1 MTPVLAGGR
10 RAQFAGLLAVA
21 GGRAAVAVLLAWC
34 VQHLFDRLTRHA
46 LAAPDSAPWIAAA
59 VGAAGL
65 LFLAEAGQRRLTEGL
80 GASYTTDVRLTLFQH
95 MLRLPP
101 RSVLRRRP
109 GVLMLP
115 FVGDLTALRQWVSDG
130 LARNVAALATTAC
143 LLIWLGFT
151 SVWLSLAIGTTFLAF
166 AALTLVLSRPLDQAV
181 REVRRR
187 RGALSGF
194 VSGRLAAIATVASM
208 GRERTEVRKAA
219 ERIAALNE
227 AVIRRAWLVGSLRG
241 LVHGGAALLALV
253 TLLIGGLEVSANR
266 MTAGEV
272 VGALSLV
279 SLLGG
284 AMRDLGRAFEL
295 WIPGR
300 VARGRIERILS
311 EPVRSTGRKRRTKRT
326 SDDRLLAIE
335 DLCIGNV
342 LGGVTAEAGPGEVI
356 LLEGPGGAGK
366 STLISAIAG
375 LTPADRGRILL
386 KGSRLADL
394 SPARVRRALGLA
406 SPSVPLLPGTLGMN
420 IRYGHPAASSEA
432 VAELVAQLGLDTLL
446 ERQPDG
452 LDTKIAD
459 VDAELSTGEH
469 QALLIAR
476 ALLGR
481 PSLLLLDSVDSHLSP
496 DVLIALAAI
505 VRDYPGSVIMTAT
518 RPPLAALATTRWRL
532 EEGRLRRSDGAPSL
546 VPSPALSAGGK
557 P

>member
-1 MTPVLAGGR
+1 MIPVLAGGR

-21 GGRAAVAVLLAWC
+21 AGRAAVAGLLAWC
-34 VQHLFDRLTRHA
+34 VQNLFDGLTRPA

-59 VGAAGL
+59 VGAAGF

-80 GASYTTDVRLTLFQH
+80 GASYAADVRLTLFQH

-101 RSVLRRRP
+101 RSVLRRQP

-143 LLIWLGFT
+143 LL
-151 SVWLSLAIGTTFLAF
+151 VWLSFTSLWLSFAIGATFLIF
-166 AALTLVLSRPLDQAV
+166 AALTFGLSRPLDEAV

-194 VSGRLAAIATVASM
+194 ISGRLAAIATIASM
-208 GRERTEVRKAA
+208 GRERTESRKASA
-219 ERIAALNE
+219 RIAALNG
-227 AVIRRAWLVGSLRG
+227 AVIRRAWLVGGLRG
-241 LVHGGAALLALV
+241 LVHGGAALLVVV
-253 TLLIGGLEVSANR
+253 TLLIGGLEVSAGH

-300 VARGRIERILS
+300 VSRARIERILS
-311 EPVRSTGRKRRTKRT
+311 EPVRATPRKRRAKRGGGNG
-326 SDDRLLAIE
+326 LLAIE
-335 DLCIGNV
+335 DLHVGDV
-342 LGGVTAEAGPGEVI
+342 LGGVSAQASPGEVI
-356 LLEGPGGAGK
+356 LLEGAGGAGK
-366 STLISAIAG
+366 STLINAIAG
-375 LTPADRGRILL
+375 LSPPDKGRILL
-386 KGSRLADL
+386 QGRRLADL
-394 SPARVRRALGLA
+394 SPARVRHALGLA

-420 IRYGHPAASSEA
+420 IRYRCPAASAES
-432 VAELVAQLGLDTLL
+432 VAELVAQLGLEAFVD
-446 ERQPDG
+446 RQPEG
-452 LDTKIAD
+452 LESKVAD
-459 VDAELSTGEH
+459 VDTELSTGEH
-469 QALLIAR
+469 QALLVAR

-496 DVLIALAAI
+496 EVLIALAAI
-505 VRDYPGSVIMTAT
+505 IRNYPGSVIMTAT
-518 RPPLAALATTRWRL
+518 RPPLTALATTRWRL
-532 EEGRLRRSDGAPSL
+532 DGGGLRQSDAAPSL
-546 VPSPALSAGGK
+546 VLPAAPSAGGQ